1 MPLERSKTPA
11 KSSCVVRLSDNGKLL
26 SRRFSIRQSV
36 ERHVSAESPPSVHFR
51 SRDRCN
57 SCADR
62 ANCGLLAHRGT
73 ILVSTHQ
80 VCAELSIFQEDT
92 KLDFKDVLIRPA
104 RSNLRSRSQV
114 RMLSELV
121 PSVPLITVHTGQ
133 PYPHLQIQVWHFRVD
148 WSANHRCQ
156 HGASSVPP

>member
-1 MPLERSKTPA
+1 MQEGNRS
-11 KSSCVVRLSDNGKLL
+11 SWILILDNGQFL
-26 SRRFSIRQSV
+26 SWRRFSIRQSG
-36 ERHVSAESPPSVHFR
+36 ERYVSAESPPSLHFR

-73 ILVSTHQ
+73 ILVSTRQ

-114 RMLSELV
+114 GMLTELV
-121 PSVPLITVHTGQ
+121 PSVPLITVHTGRTC
-133 PYPHLQIQVWHFRVD
+133 PHLQIQVWYFRVD

-156 HGASSVPP
+156 HGASSDSP